1 MADAE
6 KKSSGSWTE
15 NLLKNGLISVLVVG
29 AIVVVFLPGD
39 HMGRLTLAIGFGLM
53 VLIFLYG
60 LMILLEIANG
70 RIDIRLLLSES
81 TGGASMSRFQL
92 LIFTFVI
99 SLSFFLLV
107 AKSKQFPNVPPDVLA
122 LLGISASTYA
132 VSKGIQATGMPPKTL
147 EPPPTPPQPP
157 PTPAAQ
163 PSAGSASSVPS
174 AKKPD
179 LTL

>member
-1 MADAE
+1 MADADE
-6 KKSSGSWTE
+6 QSKKDWKAYIYPV
-15 NLLKNGLISVLVVG
+15 LKNSLIWVLVVG
-29 AIVVVFLPGD
+29 AIVMVFLPGD

-70 RIDIRLLLSES
+70 KIDLSLLLSES

-99 SLSFFLLV
+99 ALSFFLLV
-107 AKSKQFPNVPPDVLA
+107 ANSKQFPNVPPDVLA

-132 VSKGIQATGMPPKTL
+132 VSKGIQATGMPSKTGGT
-147 EPPPTPPQPP
+147 PPPTDQPAHDQSAQKN
-157 PTPAAQ
+157 TPK
-163 PSAGSASSVPS
+163 GLNV
-174 AKKPD
+174 
-179 LTL
+179 